1 MQRHVR
7 YHKKNKKKQLAKSM
21 SDYAQCRVPKPLL
34 KINALQMRKKCT
46 TDEKKHTPSPNDTSL
61 LQIGSFVVDVELN
74 KVPPQLDKKS
84 FSTVIWPS
92 PVRFVYF
99 QEHFQGVMF
108 GRTHNITE
116 TEIYRESMRVF
127 ASRGL
132 AKTAAPGPAPGPAGG
147 GGRRAVCAL
156 PVTLQTNYAKTRL
169 VKKVSATTRQQQN

>member
-1 MQRHVR
+1 
-7 YHKKNKKKQLAKSM
+7 
-21 SDYAQCRVPKPLL
+21 
-34 KINALQMRKKCT
+34 MRPTAWK
-46 TDEKKHTPSPNDTSL
+46 EHTPSPNDTSL

-84 FSTVIWPS
+84 FFYCYMAESK
-92 PVRFVYF
+92 
-99 QEHFQGVMF
+99 
-108 GRTHNITE
+108 
-116 TEIYRESMRVF
+116 SMRVF